1 VTAQA
6 GAEWFPSTPDQKP
19 HDIAVAAL
27 DYAKRHF
34 FDVLL
39 VDTAG
44 RLAIDE
50 LLMAEIKD
58 LHALVN
64 VLWKPI
70 SAEPKRTDFALA
82 A

>member
-1 VTAQA
+1 MLYLKCVYEVYSVSKKTVTAQA

-19 HDIAVAAL
+19 RDIALAAI
-27 DYAKRHF
+27 DYARKHF

-50 LLMAEIKD
+50 ALMAEIKE
-58 LHALVN
+58 LHAILN
-64 VLWKPI
+64 
-70 SAEPKRTDFALA
+70 SG
-82 A
+82 